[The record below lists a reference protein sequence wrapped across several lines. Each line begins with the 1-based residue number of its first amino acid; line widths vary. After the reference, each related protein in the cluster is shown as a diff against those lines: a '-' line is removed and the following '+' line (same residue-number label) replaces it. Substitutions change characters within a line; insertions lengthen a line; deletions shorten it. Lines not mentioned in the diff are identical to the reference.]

1 MRNEA
6 RIQARLFETGQVVT
20 SETAETQPP
29 ADTQQEVKD
38 EDVTL
43 YFLPGVAG
51 YGVADVRFSIQEGRG
66 LVIFMQFGGIEGH
79 EDPPHS
85 VTMNPQETARAVDLN
100 LDSRYFML
108 DIHYSLLENAP
119 DLTELH
125 CRAEISRTDW
135 SVRVLQQLIADKML
149 HVLRLQMEAF
159 RQMVEKGV

>member
-1 MRNEA
+1 MLIEHRVQIAAPAAYVFDCLNDVD
-6 RIQARLFETGQVVT
+6 RLPQWMDGLQRTEI
-20 SETAETQPP
+20 P
-29 ADTQQEVKD
+29 ASFDPANPVGGSYQQHMV
-38 EDVTL
+38 
-43 YFLPGVAG
+43 
-51 YGVADVRFSIQEGRG
+51 
-66 LVIFMQFGGIEGH
+66 QFGY
-79 EDPPHS
+79 PLRYT
-85 VTMNPQETARAVDLN
+85 VTVTRFESARAVDLN